1 MAYLRAGCD
10 GVKAIASL
18 HPELTKEQCYNRSYN
33 LLQREDIKQAISDK
47 LALRES
53 KYDTSRQAIVE
64 RLFGLFDKLE
74 RLPDTQLARSIKL
87 ELEVLREL
95 SSISGHHIQRHE
107 VDSRNVSIN
116 LVGIEQPAGNSVD
129 VPAETKEEINEPEQ
143 APPQLLFP
151 RNEEPAPDL
160 VFGLD
165 DLGHISEPSE
175 DDPVT
180 EDPDD
185 N

>member
-1 MAYLRAGCD
+1 MHPNDSEGTNRVRA
-10 GVKAIASL
+10 
-18 HPELTKEQCYNRSYN
+18 HRMMNNPN
-33 LLQREDIKQAISDK
+33 IKQAISDK
-47 LALRES
+47 LVLRES

-116 LVGIEQPAGNSVD
+116 LVGIEQPASNSVD
-129 VPAETKEEINEPEQ
+129 VPAETKLIDIPAEQ
-143 APPQLLFP
+143 PSSLPPGNDPVVYARQ
-151 RNEEPAPDL
+151 NEEPAPDL
-160 VFGLD
+160 LYDLSDLD
-165 DLGHISEPSE
+165 DISEPAE
-175 DDPVT
+175 DDPVA